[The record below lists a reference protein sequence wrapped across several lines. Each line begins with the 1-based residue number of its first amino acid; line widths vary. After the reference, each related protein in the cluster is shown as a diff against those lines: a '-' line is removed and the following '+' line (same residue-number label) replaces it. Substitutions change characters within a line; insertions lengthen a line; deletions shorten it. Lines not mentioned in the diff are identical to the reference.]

1 MGWWPTV
8 LHPGKKGGP
17 HDMSIINLPGLL
29 KSGDGDG
36 NGYDG
41 DNKDDDFSFKKD
53 MPSTL

>member
-1 MGWWPTV
+1 
-8 LHPGKKGGP
+8 
-17 HDMSIINLPGLL
+17 MSIINLPGLL

-41 DNKDDDFSFKKD
+41 DNKDDDFSFKND